1 MIEPSNPA
9 SAPGEL
15 FRQLASTAR
24 HIEVQWSPSRAQNIM
39 RGVDRQRRQQQRR
52 RAMLPM
58 LCAASLVVALV
69 SVASWAAWN
78 QRSGGWAWPWSAPRS
93 TVIPQVPP
101 EAPLRLRHGGTH
113 TLQSAQAAVLPAT
126 PELTDETLPPEAPVA
141 VDRADSIAQLPP
153 IRGTSKVIR
162 GKLADRVRAVAPPP
176 VTVPAPIEPPP
187 PPEEKP
193 TWQQLAHDGQFEK
206 AYSVAYGA
214 SESAGHQTPPTP
226 LGAGEL
232 LLLADVARLSHHPAD
247 AVSPLTRLLS
257 NHATDPRAP
266 LAAFTLGRVL
276 LDDLGRPREAA
287 DAFRRVQTLELQG
300 PDGPL
305 AQDALARE
313 VEAWSRAGEP
323 QRAKERAQEYVRH
336 YPTGRRLRSVRHY
349 GELD

>member
-1 MIEPSNPA
+1 MLEPSNPA
-9 SAPGEL
+9 SVPGEL
-15 FRQLASTAR
+15 FRQLANTASN
-24 HIEVQWSPSRAQNIM
+24 IEVQWSPSRARNIM
-39 RGVDRQRRQQQRR
+39 RGVERQRRQQQRR

-58 LCAASLVVALV
+58 LCAASLVVVLA

-78 QRSGGWAWPWSAPRS
+78 QRSGSWAWPWSAPRS
-93 TVIPQVPP
+93 TVIPQVPTETP
-101 EAPLRLRHGGTH
+101 TLRLRHGGTAKVFS
-113 TLQSAQAAVLPAT
+113 TPAAALPAT
-126 PELTDETLPPEAPVA
+126 PEVSTEPETVEAPV
-141 VDRADSIAQLPP
+141 DRSDPIAQLPP
-153 IRGTSKVIR
+153 IRGTTKIIR
-162 GKLADRVRAVAPPP
+162 GKVADRVRPVAPPP
-176 VTVPAPIEPPP
+176 VAPPP
-187 PPEEKP
+187 PVEPPVEEKP
-193 TWQQLAHDGQFEK
+193 TWQQLAHDGLFEK
-206 AYSVAYGA
+206 AYSVAYGGT
-214 SESAGHQTPPTP
+214 ETTGHQTPPTP
-226 LGAGEL
+226 LGAGDL

-247 AVSPLTRLLS
+247 AVSPLNRLLS
-257 NHATDPRAP
+257 SHATDPRAP